1 MSPSREEVVAHYA
14 DRLHQVLQKTIAQNP
29 NEAEFRRAVEP
40 LLEEFLREM
49 GLEPLA
55 RAEYTLAQGRADAI
69 FNRLVI
75 EYERPGVLKPKPDA
89 ATRHAVQQV
98 KDYLSGIAQ
107 RERHAKERLAG
118 VAFDGRYLIFVRHM
132 GERWV
137 EEPPVEANPHSLKR
151 FLTWL
156 AGLAS
161 GIALTSENLNR
172 DFSIEQLR
180 TQTILRGLYQAL
192 EKALAEEGL
201 VRQLFEQWRIF
212 FSEAI
217 DYSETF
223 GGRKLE
229 PLKKWVRKAGLH
241 IQTPEE
247 AERFFFV
254 LHTYFALLAKLLA
267 WLALSRHMGV
277 RLGAP
282 VFSALAAADGE
293 TLQKRLGE
301 MESGGIFRQYG
312 ILNLLEGD
320 FFAWYLHAWSSEV
333 ERALRA
339 LIERLDEYDPT
350 TLSLFPEETRDLFK
364 KLYHY
369 LLPREI
375 RHNLGEYY
383 TPDWLAWRL
392 LVQLDNTFFA
402 GTPSPNDE
410 KLRQKLLSTRFLDP
424 ACGSGTFPVLVIG
437 RMLELGRLLMVPE
450 RDLLEAILKNVVGFD
465 LNPLAVLTARVNYL
479 LAISD
484 LLQYRQ
490 GDITIPI
497 YLADSVRTPAEGQD
511 LFSQGIFVFPTA
523 VGDFQ
528 VPAALVTAP
537 KRFDRFCEILESS
550 IRSEVDPQAFL
561 ERTRREL
568 DLNPS
573 EWDDNARKLAEELY
587 TKLLDLHRRG
597 LNGLWARLLKNNF
610 APLTVGR
617 FDYIVGNPPWI
628 NWEHLPDEYRESIK
642 HLWLRYRIAGS
653 YTGGRPRLGA
663 VKVDI
668 SALMTYIVVDNLLK
682 NGGKLGF
689 VITQSLL
696 KTAAGAGFRRLSIPT
711 EKGKE
716 VPLRIVYVDDMVDLN
731 PFEGASNR
739 TAVIVLEK
747 GKPTQYPVPYTVWR
761 KNRGVR
767 FTYDSTLEDVQA
779 ATRRLQF
786 QAQPVDPDNP
796 TSPWLTARPKAL
808 RAVRKILGQSDYE
821 AHAGVYTGGAN
832 AVYWVE
838 PVLKRPDGLWVVR
851 NLTEGAKVKV
861 EEVTE
866 TIEPDLLYP
875 LLRGRDVQRWRAEPS
890 AWIII
895 PQDPNNPSRAY
906 PEAKLKVDYP
916 RLYAYLKQFESVL
929 RRRAAFQQILCKREP
944 EFYGIMDIGH
954 YSFSPWKVVW
964 TRLAKIEAAVVGLH
978 GRKPVIPQETVSLVQ
993 CDTKEEAYYIAAL
1006 VNSTAFQFAATSYS
1020 QEGGKSMGSMHILEH
1035 IRIPRYQ
1042 PTDPVH
1048 RRLAELSQAA
1058 HKAAQAGDEKR
1069 LEALEAEIDREAAK
1083 LWGLTEAELRE
1094 IQESLRE
1101 LEGEVPAAEEEA

>member
-1 MSPSREEVVAHYA
+1 
-14 DRLHQVLQKTIAQNP
+14 
-29 NEAEFRRAVEP
+29 
-40 LLEEFLREM
+40 
-49 GLEPLA
+49 
-55 RAEYTLAQGRADAI
+55 
-69 FNRLVI
+69 
-75 EYERPGVLKPKPDA
+75 
-89 ATRHAVQQV
+89 
-98 KDYLSGIAQ
+98 
-107 RERHAKERLAG
+107 
-118 VAFDGRYLIFVRHM
+118 
-132 GERWV
+132 
-137 EEPPVEANPHSLKR
+137 
-151 FLTWL
+151 
-156 AGLAS
+156 
-161 GIALTSENLNR
+161 
-172 DFSIEQLR
+172 
-180 TQTILRGLYQAL
+180 
-192 EKALAEEGL
+192 
-201 VRQLFEQWRIF
+201 
-212 FSEAI
+212 
-217 DYSETF
+217 
-223 GGRKLE
+223 
-229 PLKKWVRKAGLH
+229 
-241 IQTPEE
+241 
-247 AERFFFV
+247 
-254 LHTYFALLAKLLA
+254 
-267 WLALSRHMGV
+267 
-277 RLGAP
+277 
-282 VFSALAAADGE
+282 
-293 TLQKRLGE
+293 
-301 MESGGIFRQYG
+301 
-312 ILNLLEGD
+312 
-320 FFAWYLHAWSSEV
+320 
-333 ERALRA
+333 
-339 LIERLDEYDPT
+339 
-350 TLSLFPEETRDLFK
+350 
-364 KLYHY
+364 
-369 LLPREI
+369 
-375 RHNLGEYY
+375 
-383 TPDWLAWRL
+383 
-392 LVQLDNTFFA
+392 
-402 GTPSPNDE
+402 
-410 KLRQKLLSTRFLDP
+410 
-424 ACGSGTFPVLVIG
+424 
-437 RMLELGRLLMVPE
+437 
-450 RDLLEAILKNVVGFD
+450 
-465 LNPLAVLTARVNYL
+465 
-479 LAISD
+479 
-484 LLQYRQ
+484 
-490 GDITIPI
+490 
-497 YLADSVRTPAEGQD
+497 
-511 LFSQGIFVFPTA
+511 
-523 VGDFQ
+523 
-528 VPAALVTAP
+528 
-537 KRFDRFCEILESS
+537 
-550 IRSEVDPQAFL
+550 
-561 ERTRREL
+561 
-568 DLNPS
+568 
-573 EWDDNARKLAEELY
+573 
-587 TKLLDLHRRG
+587 
-597 LNGLWARLLKNNF
+597 
-610 APLTVGR
+610 
-617 FDYIVGNPPWI
+617 
-628 NWEHLPDEYRESIK
+628 
-642 HLWLRYRIAGS
+642 
-653 YTGGRPRLGA
+653 
-663 VKVDI
+663 
-668 SALMTYIVVDNLLK
+668 MTYIVVDNLLK